1 MNSRCSFDVINYSAL
16 IFYLHHFTFYVKY
29 GILNVANIIITR
41 SLLRINT
48 LSKTKEVKMTK
59 FKKSVGY
66 CPELEIHN
74 FCETFPEKTAKN
86 AVEVLE
92 ILGNRA
98 RYMRYAPNEIH
109 EGGCYAGTVLLST
122 GDLGMKLACLLNKMV
137 SNVPIHDT
145 GRVVLVHDMDSPAL
159 IPYIRVSSNG
169 NYMLQKDTGMGIHL
183 LQDNKFVVWLRS
195 NLLFTEMYIAEKE
208 MTK

>member
-1 MNSRCSFDVINYSAL
+1 
-16 IFYLHHFTFYVKY
+16 
-29 GILNVANIIITR
+29 
-41 SLLRINT
+41 
-48 LSKTKEVKMTK
+48 
-59 FKKSVGY
+59 
-66 CPELEIHN
+66 
-74 FCETFPEKTAKN
+74 
-86 AVEVLE
+86 
-92 ILGNRA
+92 
-98 RYMRYAPNEIH
+98 
-109 EGGCYAGTVLLST
+109 
-122 GDLGMKLACLLNKMV
+122 MV

-183 LQDNKFVVWLRS
+183 LQDDKFVVWLRS